1 MSIKDILSG
10 HAKEFLNINEKLYL
24 KRLEICKECPLYSE
38 KYGGYCDPKLWINPR
53 TGQVSDVEMVGWVKG
68 CGCRLMAK
76 TRNKNKIEY
85 FEKKIKVSNAC
96 RNCLGIN

>member
-53 TGQVSDVEMVGWVKG
+53 TGQVSDVEMVEWVKG

-76 TRNKNKIEY
+76 TRNKNNHCVLNKW
-85 FEKKIKVSNAC
+85 
-96 RNCLGIN
+96 

>member
-1 MSIKDILSG
+1 MTKKKETKPKTKICQKCGRELPLSSFNYMVKEQGTVMS
-10 HAKEFLNINEKLYL
+10 
-24 KRLEICKECPLYSE
+24 ICKECPLYSE

-76 TRNKNKIEY
+76 TRNKNNHCVLNKW
-85 FEKKIKVSNAC
+85 
-96 RNCLGIN
+96 